1 MTDLGYLPDY
11 LGAIAVDISS
21 YDPMVAVQLYQLV
34 DTPPLNRAA
43 VWDASHGIRLV
54 TDIVAAA
61 GGDTTGWTLQG
72 IVAISETGSVVVGHG
87 INPSGRSEPWIARL
101 R

>member
-11 LGAIAVDISS
+11 LGAWAVDISTYNS
-21 YDPMVAVQLYQLV
+21 VVAVYLYQLG
-34 DTPPLNRAA
+34 DSPPLNRAA
-43 VWDASHGIRLV
+43 VWDATHGIRLV

-61 GGDTTGWTLQG
+61 GGDTTGWTLKG
-72 IVAISETGSVVVGHG
+72 IVGISGTGRVVVGYG